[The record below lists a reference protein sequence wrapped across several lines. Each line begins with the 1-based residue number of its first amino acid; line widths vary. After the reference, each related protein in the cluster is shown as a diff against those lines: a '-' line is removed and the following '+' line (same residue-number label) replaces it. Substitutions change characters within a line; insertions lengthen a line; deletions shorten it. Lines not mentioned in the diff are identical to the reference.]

1 MYSVLSTGKHRNL
14 ISYHKHQHQITTP
27 AKDRETSMTTKA
39 ELVFIPAPG
48 AGHLISAVEIAK
60 LILDRDERLCISV
73 LIMKLPMDLGT
84 QSYVESLSSTARLQ
98 FVDITADEKTAA
110 ELISNKETFFLD
122 FIRGHKPK
130 VIDFVHNMTSNSRLA
145 GFVLDMFCIPMIDV
159 ANEFSVPSYIFFTS
173 SASFLALC
181 LHFESLKK
189 EHNIDTSKYM
199 DSNEELAIPGFKK
212 PYPAKLL
219 PRVTTDQSAVITMF
233 FDFVTRYKETKGIMV
248 NTFAELE
255 PFALQFLSGSKKV
268 PKIYPVGPV
277 VNIKEGGHGRNSQS
291 ETESIIKW
299 LDDKPESSVVFLCFG
314 SMGSFEPEQV
324 KEIAIALECSG
335 HRFLWSLRKPPPK
348 GKMELPSN
356 YENFEEVLPEGFIER
371 TNGVGKVIGWAP
383 QVTVLSH
390 PAVGG
395 FVSHCGWN
403 SILES
408 FCFGVP
414 MATWPH
420 HAEQQ
425 MNAFA
430 LVKELELAVEIRMD
444 YVKDFQGKNPVDIV
458 TAEEI
463 ESGIRQLMA
472 DGDHNGIRKK
482 AKEMKEKSSATMKE
496 GGSSYASLGLLIEN
510 VISNIS

>member
-1 MYSVLSTGKHRNL
+1 
-14 ISYHKHQHQITTP
+14 
-27 AKDRETSMTTKA
+27 MTTKA

-48 AGHLISAVEIAK
+48 AGPLISTVQIAK

-73 LIMKLPMDLGT
+73 LIMKLPMDFGT
-84 QSYVESLSSTARLQ
+84 QSYVESLSSTVRLK
-98 FVDITADEKTAA
+98 FVDITVDEKTTA
-110 ELISNKETFFLD
+110 ELMSNKETFFLD

-130 VIDFVHNMTSNSRLA
+130 
-145 GFVLDMFCIPMIDV
+145 
-159 ANEFSVPSYIFFTS
+159 EVP
-173 SASFLALC
+173 
-181 LHFESLKK
+181 
-189 EHNIDTSKYM
+189 
-199 DSNEELAIPGFKK
+199 
-212 PYPAKLL
+212 
-219 PRVTTDQSAVITMF
+219 Q
-233 FDFVTRYKETKGIMV
+233 
-248 NTFAELE
+248 
-255 PFALQFLSGSKKV
+255 
-268 PKIYPVGPV
+268 IYPVGPV
-277 VNIKEGGHGRNSQS
+277 VNFKEGGHGQNSQS

-335 HRFLWSLRKPPPK
+335 HRFLWSLRRPPPK

-420 HAEQQ
+420 YAEQQ

-430 LVKELELAVEIRMD
+430 LVKELELAVEIRMV
-444 YVKDFQGKNPVDIV
+444 YVKDFEGKNPVDIV
-458 TAEEI
+458 TAKEI

-472 DGDHNGIRKK
+472 DGDKNGIRKK
-482 AKEMKEKSSATMKE
+482 VKEMKEKCSAAMKE
-496 GGSSYASLGLLIEN
+496 GGSSYASLGLLIED